1 MPLKVNEFIIQA
13 KFEDDNI
20 QRSNAENSDF
30 DIDALKQEILKDC
43 MEKIEE
49 FFIKRE
55 NR

>member
-13 KFEDDNI
+13 KFENDDN
-20 QRSNAENSDF
+20 QKSNAENTNF
-30 DIDALKQEILKDC
+30 DIDAFKQEIIKDC